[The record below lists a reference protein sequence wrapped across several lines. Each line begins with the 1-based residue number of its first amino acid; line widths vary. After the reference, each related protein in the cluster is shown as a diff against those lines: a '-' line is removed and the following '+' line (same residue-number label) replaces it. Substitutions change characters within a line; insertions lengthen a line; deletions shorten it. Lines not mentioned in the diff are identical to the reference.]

1 MNEEKSLKAIV
12 ESILFVSE
20 EPLNAGEILK
30 LILKAEA
37 GLVSPKTQETES
49 ESETKQEL
57 EESVV
62 VVSDELS
69 QESVETLELEPST
82 SIEEAESEKL
92 TRAEIQTV
100 LEEIQN
106 HYQSIEYGFELVSV
120 AGGFQFRTKPSMSP
134 YIRAMNQSAP
144 SKLSQA
150 ALESMA
156 MVAYRQP
163 ITRAEIDQLRGVDS
177 GGVLKTL
184 LDRELVRI
192 VGKKEEAGKPLLY
205 GTTDIFLETFQLKSL
220 QDLPTLRDLK
230 QIEEEMNSQA
240 PNSENNVALSDDF
253 FDEVENESVS
263 SDEFVKTFAD
273 LQLEEEETFKE
284 LDEKIRLVDSLE
296 QEVLVSITPKPET
309 VEEPS

>member
-30 LILKAEA
+30 LTLKVEA
-37 GLVSPKTQETES
+37 DLISPKILETEI
-49 ESETKQEL
+49 ENEVKQEL
-57 EESVV
+57 EESASVA
-62 VVSDELS
+62 SEELVH
-69 QESVETLELEPST
+69 ESIETLESEPST
-82 SIEEAESEKL
+82 SIVEAESEKL
-92 TRAEIQTV
+92 TRAEIQVV
-100 LEEIQN
+100 LEEIKN
-106 HYQSIEYGFELVSV
+106 HYQSVDYGFELVNV
-120 AGGFQFRTKPSMSP
+120 AGGFQFRTKPAMSA

-230 QIEEEMNSQA
+230 QIEEEMNAQA

-253 FDEVENESVS
+253 FHETENESVS
-263 SDEFVKTFAD
+263 PDEGVKTFAD

-296 QEVLVSITPKPET
+296 QEVLVSIAPKPET